1 MDPRERAEKIR
12 NAPSNSRRFIRKMT
26 PEERDTHVRKA
37 LEHENDSGMS
47 AVDEYVYL
55 KKRQTEE

>member
-1 MDPRERAEKIR
+1 
-12 NAPSNSRRFIRKMT
+12 MT